1 MGFTLK
7 MNDGQNAAKSLS
19 YDKEE
24 VRIGRLR
31 ENDLVL
37 YSTGVSRHHCTIFK
51 RGKGY
56 QIEDAGSSNGTIVN
70 GKKISAA
77 TTLKDGDAIVVGPVS
92 FVFKTNSEGQVAE
105 HHEALEHQ
113 NIKGVVEAKTQAID
127 GAEVRRMLRQE
138 AKKEEKAAA
147 PAAAPAADAPHKE
160 GEVKS
165 EQPPVRRR
173 RVTGQRRVSGSGGE
187 NSPAAPETPEAPPAA
202 APISMSEEGS
212 ASNGNG
218 KRVTGDP
225 ARRARLAEAKKR
237 AEEAKLAEQKAEP
250 AREITAKVKPRKPFS
265 VWWKEQP
272 KKRRI
277 MLATAAGLLVAIV
290 ALVIVKKWPSNNII
304 LTDYSGKVFP
314 LNATNSRK
322 IYGLGKNIRP
332 ERGGYYCSDKVS
344 FSFDY
349 AGGMAVLR
357 YSVSAIEAP
366 NELAIYVNNKL
377 AGYAPI
383 ASRWLPDVRMR
394 LPTSMLNSH
403 AKNIITFDSTRNPPE
418 KDKWG
423 IRQITITEKP
433 LPEADPERAIQLF
446 SLAQEAYK
454 SYLVDPANLSTSIS
468 HYGDAL
474 MFLER
479 LDPKPPLYGQIE
491 VAMKEAEAALQ
502 EIYDAK
508 MFQAFK
514 AQRARNFDEAREVLN
529 DLMRYLPNTEDERR
543 QEVQNRLKYLG
554 QNGG

>member
-1 MGFTLK
+1 MSFTLI
-7 MNDGQNAAKSLS
+7 MNDGQNAGKSLS
-19 YDKEE
+19 YDKSE

-37 YSTGVSRHHCTIFK
+37 YSTGVSRHHCTIFQ
-51 RGKGY
+51 RGSRY

-70 GKKISAA
+70 GKRLEAPTS
-77 TTLKDGDAIVVGPVS
+77 LNDGDAIIVGPIS
-92 FVFKTNSEGQVAE
+92 FVFKLNTSGQVSA

-113 NIKGVVEAKTQAID
+113 NNIGVIDAKTQAID
-127 GAEVRRMLRQE
+127 SASVRRMLQQQ
-138 AKKEEKAAA
+138 
-147 PAAAPAADAPHKE
+147 PAAAGNSPDPAAA
-160 GEVKS
+160 GT
-165 EQPPVRRR
+165 EQPVRRR
-173 RVTGQRRVSGSGGE
+173 RVTGQRHATASAEGAQ
-187 NSPAAPETPEAPPAA
+187 PAAEVASSNPV
-202 APISMSEEGS
+202 SMAEEGS
-212 ASNGNG
+212 ASSGGG

-225 ARRARLAEAKKR
+225 ARRARLAEAKKK
-237 AEEAKLAEQKAEP
+237 AEEAKAKAVEQKPEP
-250 AREITAKVKPRKPFS
+250 IKEITAKVKPRKPFG
-265 VWWKEQP
+265 VWWQEQP
-272 KKRRI
+272 KNRKII
-277 MLATAAGLLVAIV
+277 MIAGAVLAIGIIALLGSKVLAGSTIV
-290 ALVIVKKWPSNNII
+290 Q
-304 LTDYSGKVFP
+304 TDYSGKVFP

-322 IYGLGKNIRP
+322 IYGLGNINPNR
-332 ERGGYYCSDKVS
+332 GYYCTDKVS

-357 YSVSAIEAP
+357 YSVSSIEAP

-383 ASRWLPDVRMR
+383 APSRWLPDVRMR
-394 LPTSMLNSH
+394 LPASMLNPH

-423 IRQITITEKP
+423 IRQISITEKP
-433 LPEADPERAIQLF
+433 LPDADPDRAMQLF

-454 SYLVDPANLSTSIS
+454 SYLVDPANLSVSIG

-502 EIYDAK
+502 DIYDTK

-514 AQRARNFDEAREVLN
+514 AQKNRNFDEAREVLN

-543 QEVQNRLKYLG
+543 QEIQNRLKYLG
-554 QNGG
+554 QDGK

>member
-1 MGFTLK
+1 MSFTLI
-7 MNDGQNAAKSLS
+7 MNDGQNAGKSLS
-19 YDKEE
+19 YDKGE

-37 YSTGVSRHHCTIFK
+37 YSTGVSRHHCTIFQ
-51 RGKGY
+51 RGGKY

-70 GKKISAA
+70 GKRIEGPAS
-77 TTLKDGDAIVVGPVS
+77 LNDGDAIIVGPVS
-92 FVFKTNSEGQVAE
+92 FVFKLDSSGQMAS

-113 NIKGVVEAKTQAID
+113 NSAGVSEAKTQAVD
-127 GAEVRRMLRQE
+127 GAAVRRMLRQS
-138 AKKEEKAAA
+138 APGGSADGSA
-147 PAAAPAADAPHKE
+147 PAAAQGSA
-160 GEVKS
+160 
-165 EQPPVRRR
+165 EQPRRR
-173 RVTGQRRVSGSGGE
+173 RVTGQRHAAANGE
-187 NSPAAPETPEAPPAA
+187 SAAPAAEA
-202 APISMSEEGS
+202 APAGPVSMAEEGS
-212 ASNGNG
+212 ASSA

-225 ARRARLAEAKKR
+225 ARRARLAEAKKK
-237 AEEAKLAEQKAEP
+237 AEEAKLSEQNPEP
-250 AREITAKVKPRKPFS
+250 IKEITAKVKPRKPFG

-272 KKRRI
+272 KNKKII
-277 MLATAAGLLVAIV
+277 MASGAGIGLLVIV
-290 ALVIVKKWPSNNII
+290 LLILKTLSGSTIVQ
-304 LTDYSGKVFP
+304 TDYSDKVFP

-322 IYGLGKNIRP
+322 IYGLGNIKP
-332 ERGGYYCSDKVS
+332 ERGYYCADKVS

-357 YSVSAIEAP
+357 YSVSSIEAP

-383 ASRWLPDVRMR
+383 APSRWMPDVRMR
-394 LPTSMLNSH
+394 LPASMLNPH
-403 AKNIITFDSTRNPPE
+403 AKNVITFDSTRNPPE

-433 LPEADPERAIQLF
+433 LPDADPDRAMQLF

-454 SYLVDPANLSTSIS
+454 SYLVDPANLSVSIG

-502 EIYDAK
+502 DIYDTK

-514 AQRARNFDEAREVLN
+514 AQKNRNFEEAREILN

-543 QEVQNRLKYLG
+543 QEIQNRLKYLG
-554 QNGG
+554 QDR